1 MGQHGSCI
9 QGQPD
14 WSGPYEKT
22 SSKGQ
27 DELYDQFRKLA
38 SMSSK
43 SKDLQEIENYL
54 INKINPSCP
63 QHGRPSLYRSNS
75 KTSSTSSKTSTASK
89 YEELFHK
96 ESSCKDINFNQS
108 QTDNKTP
115 SIKPIIVK
123 KSSCKVHGH
132 AKTQV
137 VTPYSTCRVH
147 GSHTASQQKV
157 ETTENQPVSIPQQ
170 SNQQP
175 PAYQHPPQ
183 TKMTQPVIK
192 FKPEYEEFSDDDST
206 TASTFSCPDFLT
218 SLILPSE
225 EIETLDILASVG
237 VQSAKEIIQRLEDRA
252 ESIVETFG
260 VVLKH
265 LEHGD
270 WSTFCISTSRLCDDI
285 KNVMRD
291 YHLSSEV
298 KDIESI
304 KIRNHVTE
312 ALNKLTTHI
321 LSLNQTS
328 SAETNHNVLLPSFKV
343 LGEALHEMM
352 EFLISKELKVLIECL
367 NPDTKNSSIRM
378 ATCALA
384 EMSLSGALMSRLIVQ
399 AGAISPLL
407 NICKVRKC
415 KHLRPLALRVLT
427 VICSS
432 QMALEEF
439 EKISGFNTI
448 LTLLAEESEEK
459 VVCETVGFLAQIL
472 KQWSENKC
480 SVGTKIGQDLD
491 RLVHHLTEAA
501 KRALSPEMFLLS
513 AACLATLSSYNA
525 KATKWLDL
533 HAQEMRLLASGNKQE
548 SYV

>member
-27 DELYDQFRKLA
+27 DELYDQIRKLA
-38 SMSSK
+38 TMSSK

-63 QHGRPSLYRSNS
+63 QHGMSALYRSNS
-75 KTSSTSSKTSTASK
+75 KTSSTSSNTSTASTYK
-89 YEELFHK
+89 ELFHK

-132 AKTQV
+132 AKTQE
-137 VTPYSTCRVH
+137 VTSSSTCRVH
-147 GSHTASQQKV
+147 GSHIASQRKP
-157 ETTENQPVSIPQQ
+157 ETTDNQPISIHQQ
-170 SNQQP
+170 SNQHP

-183 TKMTQPVIK
+183 TKITQPVIK

-206 TASTFSCPDFLT
+206 TGSTFSCPEFLT

-291 YHLSSEV
+291 YHLNSEV
-298 KDIESI
+298 KDIETI

-328 SAETNHNVLLPSFKV
+328 FAETNHGVLLPSFKV
-343 LGEALHEMM
+343 LGEALHKMI

-367 NPDTKNSSIRM
+367 NPDNKNSSIRM

-407 NICKVRKC
+407 NICKNHKC

-439 EKISGFNTI
+439 EKICGFNII

-491 RLVHHLTEAA
+491 CLVHHLTEAA

-525 KATKWLDL
+525 KATKWLDM